1 MSFAMTRAERETF
14 LAGTHVAVLGLADPS
29 RGPLVVPVWYDYV
42 PGDAVRIVTGGA
54 SRKVALLRQSGRA
67 SLCVQDETPPYR
79 YVTVEGP
86 VEISRPD
93 FERDVR
99 QVAIRYLGGQ
109 MGEAYLRAT
118 AVEHEGAVL
127 VTLRPER
134 WSSIDYRKWSL

>member
-1 MSFAMTRAERETF
+1 MSLAMTRAERETF
-14 LAGTHVAVLGLADPS
+14 LAGTHIAVLGLAQPG
-29 RGPLVVPVWYDYV
+29 RAPLVVPVWYDYV

-54 SRKVALLRQSGRA
+54 SRKIGFLRQSGRA

-86 VEISRPD
+86 VEIGPPD

-99 QVAIRYLGGQ
+99 RVAIRYLGEQ
-109 MGEAYLRAT
+109 AGEAYLRAT

-134 WSSIDYRKWSL
+134 WLSVDYRKWSI